1 MKEDDRKH
9 QEEGTA
15 MHQVQKAPVQGA
27 RCPQRTITTKPSD
40 TARFKPEKLLEN
52 VLHQNN
58 GAKKKKKKTM
68 EQTK

>member
-15 MHQVQKAPVQGA
+15 THQVQKAPVQGA
-27 RCPQRTITTKPSD
+27 RCPQRTVTTKPLD

-58 GAKKKKKKTM
+58 GAKKKKTM